1 MIPKIIHYCWFGGK
15 HKPKLVRQCIKSWK
29 KYNPDYILKEWN
41 EGNSPI
47 EKYPFAKQAFDK
59 KKWAFVSDVIRLH
72 ALLNEGGLYLDT
84 DVECLKSF
92 DPLLENK
99 LFTGYERDSNKLQTA
114 VLGAEVNNPIVEKWL
129 NIYLNISFSDDR
141 KTMSLLVNNRLQTDS
156 LLKMGIEM
164 DGSAI
169 ETEMIKIFPSDYFCP
184 MSYIDHSI
192 KKTNNTFCIHY
203 YSFSWTAPESLKGYL
218 RNYLILILGEKVFR
232 KTINYIRGV

>member
-1 MIPKIIHYCWFGGK
+1 MIPKTIHYCWFGGK
-15 HKPKLVRQCIKSWK
+15 QKPKLVKQCIRSWR

-41 EGNSPI
+41 EANSPI
-47 EKYPFAKQAFDK
+47 EMYPFAKQAFDK

-141 KTMSLLVNNRLQTDS
+141 ETMSLLVNNRLQTDS

-164 DGSAI
+164 DGSFV
-169 ETEMIKIFPSDYFCP
+169 EKEMIKIFPSEFFCP
-184 MSYIDHSI
+184 MSYGDHSI
-192 KKTNNTFCIHY
+192 KRTSNTYCIHY
-203 YSFSWTAPESLKGYL
+203 YSFSWSEPESVKGWI
-218 RNYLILILGEKVFR
+218 RKIFIQIIGEKEFR
-232 KTINYIRGV
+232 NIVNYIRGI